1 MGLITIFGIAIGLA
15 MDAFAVSISCGF
27 CIRRNVFRNAINAGI
42 TFGFFQAGMTYLGW
56 AAGLLFRNAMQAYNH
71 WIAFGLLTIIGIKMI
86 IEAYK
91 ENGKPIVL
99 TGMKM
104 LITLAV
110 ATSIDALA
118 AGLSFSTL
126 NKDIILPMIIIGII
140 ALLFSFGGVYLGKAV
155 RSVGNFGRKIDM
167 IGGVI
172 LIAMG
177 IKILLE
183 HTILNAFANNLNNLL
198 INLF

>member
-1 MGLITIFGIAIGLA
+1 MELITIFGIESDWLWMPCNIHIMWFLYKRHVLECNKCRYS
-15 MDAFAVSISCGF
+15 FA
-27 CIRRNVFRNAINAGI
+27 
-42 TFGFFQAGMTYLGW
+42 FQAGMTSSEGSRLP
-56 AAGLLFRNAMQAYNH
+56 FRNAMQLTTLDSL
-71 WIAFGLLTIIGIKMI
+71 WAFNYYRHQKD

-91 ENGKPIVL
+91 ENGKTIVL
-99 TGMKM
+99 TGMTM

-140 ALLFSFGGVYLGKAV
+140 ALVFSFGGVYLGKAV

-167 IGGVI
+167 IGGII
-172 LIAMG
+172 L
-177 IKILLE
+177 
-183 HTILNAFANNLNNLL
+183 
-198 INLF
+198 